1 MLLSLQIENYALIRS
16 TNINFSSG
24 FISICGETG
33 AGKTILL
40 GALALVLG
48 QRADSEVLLDKE
60 KKCFIE
66 AVFSISDQLKPIFEE
81 NDLDFD
87 TESVFRREILPSG
100 KSRAFINDTPVGLS
114 VMKQIGDNLV
124 DIHSQHNTISLNDKA
139 FQLSILD
146 SYLTDNSLLKDYVV
160 KYKQY
165 TKISNQIVEL
175 KEQLS
180 DFQKESSYIQ
190 FVYEELEKAN
200 LKDGEQEELQES
212 VDLMSNSENIK
223 TQILSSLSLFETE
236 DYPSVIS
243 NLYEIKNN
251 LSKIENLNKTTKEIY
266 SRVESSFIELKDIFS
281 ELQSF
286 NESIVFDAQL
296 LEENSQRLD
305 LIFKLQSKHNV
316 ETIKELLEI
325 KENYSNQ
332 NYEEINDIMFQKRQ
346 CPDYEFALAYKERL
360 DIAGY
365 VERNSANAKIY
376 NFTEKEQNKLK
387 EELNNS
393 VDKIFEARK
402 ESAKR
407 VEESLLPLFEA
418 MGMKNAVLKIEIEK
432 PQKLN
437 STAGEVE
444 FLFNANKTIANQFRT
459 LNKVA
464 SGGELSRL
472 MLALKAIHLEKDNMP
487 TLIFDEIDSGISG
500 DIASKVAIIMKNMAE
515 NRQIIAITHLPQIA
529 AKADYQFKVYKSD
542 IENQTESKITLLS
555 KEERVIEIAKML
567 SNENPSEAALTNS
580 RELLS

>member
-16 TNINFSSG
+16 TNINLSQG
-24 FISICGETG
+24 FTSICGETG
-33 AGKTILL
+33 AGKSIML

-66 AVFSISDQLKPIFEE
+66 AVFSISDKLKAFFEE

-87 TESVFRREILPSG
+87 KESTFRREILPSG
-100 KSRAFINDTPVGLS
+100 KSRAFINDTPVSLN
-114 VMKQIGDNLV
+114 VMKQIGDSLV
-124 DIHSQHNTISLNDKA
+124 DIHSQHNTINLNDKT

-146 SYLTDNSLLKDYVV
+146 SHLEDKE
-160 KYKQY
+160 
-165 TKISNQIVEL
+165 IL
-175 KEQLS
+175 KEYSSKYRLYTSLSSQITNLQNQLLE
-180 DFQKESSYIQ
+180 FEKESAYIN

-200 LKDGEQEELQES
+200 LKQGEEEELQES

-236 DYPSVIS
+236 DYPSVIP

-251 LSKIENLNKTTKEIY
+251 ISKIESLNKTTQELY
-266 SRVESSFIELKDIFS
+266 SRIESSLIELKDIYS
-281 ELQSF
+281 ELQTF
-286 NESIVFDAQL
+286 NDSVIFDAQL

-305 LIFKLQSKHNV
+305 LIFKLQAKHNV
-316 ETIKELLEI
+316 ETVEELLKIKEELSNKI
-325 KENYSNQ
+325 NQ
-332 NYEEINDIMFQKRQ
+332 NSDLEFEISK
-346 CPDYEFALAYKERL
+346 LK
-360 DIAGY
+360 
-365 VERNSANAKIY
+365 
-376 NFTEKEQNKLK
+376 EKENKLK
-387 EELNNS
+387 KELENLSN
-393 VDKIFEARK
+393 KIFKARK
-402 ESAKR
+402 ESALK
-407 VEESLLPLFEA
+407 VEKSLLPLFEA
-418 MGMKNAVLKIEIEK
+418 MGMKNAVLKIEVEE

-437 STAGEVE
+437 QSAGEVE
-444 FLFNANKTIANQFRT
+444 FLFNANKTLANQYRS

-500 DIASKVAIIMKNMAE
+500 DIASKVAYIMKNMAE

-567 SNENPSEAALTNS
+567 SDENPSEAALTNS

>member
-33 AGKTILL
+33 AGKSILL

-266 SRVESSFIELKDIFS
+266 SRVEFSFIELKDIFS

-332 NYEEINDIMFQKRQ
+332 INQTSDLEFEISKLEQ
-346 CPDYEFALAYKERL
+346 
-360 DIAGY
+360 
-365 VERNSANAKIY
+365 
-376 NFTEKEQNKLK
+376 EQNKLK

>member
-16 TNINFSSG
+16 TNINFSQG
-24 FISICGETG
+24 FTSICGETG
-33 AGKTILL
+33 AGKSILL

-66 AVFSISDQLKPIFEE
+66 AIFSLSNQLQPFFED

-87 TESVFRREILPSG
+87 LESTFRREILPNG
-100 KSRAFINDTPVGLS
+100 KSRAFINDTPVSLS
-114 VMKQIGDNLV
+114 VMKQIGDCLV
-124 DIHSQHNTISLNDKA
+124 DIHSQHNTINLNDKS

-146 SYLTDNSLLKDYVV
+146 SHLDDKQILKDYAA
-160 KYKQY
+160 KFKRFN
-165 TKISNQIVEL
+165 SLSSQIVDL
-175 KEQLS
+175 QKQLCE
-180 DFQKESSYIQ
+180 FEKESSYIS
-190 FVYEELEKAN
+190 FLYEELENAK
-200 LKDGEQEELQES
+200 LKEGEQEELQES

-223 TQILSSLSLFETE
+223 TQIVNSLSLFETE
-236 DYPSVIS
+236 DYPSVIP

-251 LSKIENLNKTTKEIY
+251 ISKIENLNKNTRELY
-266 SRVESSFIELKDIFS
+266 SRIESSFIELKDIFS

-286 NESIVFDAQL
+286 NDSIVFDAQL
-296 LEENSQRLD
+296 LEENTQRLD

-316 ETIKELLEI
+316 ETVEELLKIKEELANKI
-325 KENYSNQ
+325 NQ
-332 NYEEINDIMFQKRQ
+332 NSDLEFEI
-346 CPDYEFALAYKERL
+346 
-360 DIAGY
+360 
-365 VERNSANAKIY
+365 S
-376 NFTEKEQNKLK
+376 KLK
-387 EELNNS
+387 EEENKSKKELNNL
-393 VDKIFEARK
+393 VNKIFEARK
-402 ESAKR
+402 KSAKR

-432 PQKLN
+432 PQTLN
-437 STAGEVE
+437 QSAGEVE
-444 FLFNANKTIANQFRT
+444 FLFNANKTLTNQFRG

-500 DIASKVAIIMKNMAE
+500 EIASKVALIMKNMAK

-529 AKADYQFKVYKSD
+529 AKAENQFKVYKSD

-567 SNENPSEAALTNS
+567 SDENPSEAALTNS

>member
-16 TNINFSSG
+16 TNINFSQG
-24 FISICGETG
+24 FTSICGETG
-33 AGKTILL
+33 AGKSILL

-66 AVFSISDQLKPIFEE
+66 AVFSISNQLQPFFED

-87 TESVFRREILPSG
+87 LESTFRREILPNG
-100 KSRAFINDTPVGLS
+100 KSRAFINDTPVSLS
-114 VMKQIGDNLV
+114 VMKQIGDCLV
-124 DIHSQHNTISLNDKA
+124 DIHSQHNTINLNDKS

-146 SYLTDNSLLKDYVV
+146 SHLDDKQILKDYAA
-160 KYKQY
+160 KFKRFN
-165 TKISNQIVEL
+165 SLSSQIVDL
-175 KEQLS
+175 QKQLCE
-180 DFQKESSYIQ
+180 FEKESSYIS
-190 FVYEELEKAN
+190 FLYEELENAK
-200 LKDGEQEELQES
+200 LKEGEQEELQES

-223 TQILSSLSLFETE
+223 TQIVNSLSLFETE
-236 DYPSVIS
+236 DYPSVIP

-251 LSKIENLNKTTKEIY
+251 ISKIENLNKNTRELY
-266 SRVESSFIELKDIFS
+266 SRIESSFIELKDIFS

-286 NESIVFDAQL
+286 NDSIVFDAQL
-296 LEENSQRLD
+296 LEENTQRLD

-316 ETIKELLEI
+316 ETVEELLKIKEELANKI
-325 KENYSNQ
+325 NQ
-332 NYEEINDIMFQKRQ
+332 NSDLEFEI
-346 CPDYEFALAYKERL
+346 
-360 DIAGY
+360 
-365 VERNSANAKIY
+365 S
-376 NFTEKEQNKLK
+376 KLK
-387 EELNNS
+387 EEENKSKKELNNL
-393 VDKIFEARK
+393 VNKIFEARK
-402 ESAKR
+402 KSAKR

-432 PQKLN
+432 PQTLN
-437 STAGEVE
+437 QSAGEVE
-444 FLFNANKTIANQFRT
+444 FLFNANKTLTNQFRG

-472 MLALKAIHLEKDNMP
+472 MLALKAIHLEKENMP

-500 DIASKVAIIMKNMAE
+500 EIASKVALIMKNMAK

-529 AKADYQFKVYKSD
+529 AKAENQFKVYKSD

-567 SNENPSEAALTNS
+567 SDENPSEAALTNS